1 MSIPR
6 SSAYNL
12 VGALSTLGYLT
23 KRRDG
28 ILTLTEQS
36 RAALEP
42 TGRGALRSLEA
53 VSWALQ
59 ILSLLGRG
67 PSSPAALSRATGVDE
82 ETVSLLLQVLRIL
95 GFAEPDGANGAS
107 YRLGPCV
114 FELRG
119 PAQEGIL
126 PDVALPALRDLATK
140 TRETVKLAVASG
152 GRALVVYAIESPRVL
167 RARSDF
173 SAVGLL
179 HGSAV
184 GKALLAFLPE
194 DEARR
199 ALRAPLQRLTPKTII
214 RPQALQAELQRV
226 RRRGWSFDDEE
237 TDPGVRCVGAPILTP
252 DGFAAGS
259 ISVSGPVIRLTD
271 SVIPRLPGSW
281 WRRRGRS
288 AVD

>member
-1 MSIPR
+1 MRILSKYSYSEPHITRAVARTFAILQPLATRSAIDVAAVCKALSIPR

-82 ETVSLLLQVLRIL
+82 ETVSLLLQVLRTS

-107 YRLGPCV
+107 YRLGPRV
-114 FELRG
+114 FE
-119 PAQEGIL
+119 
-126 PDVALPALRDLATK
+126 
-140 TRETVKLAVASG
+140 
-152 GRALVVYAIESPRVL
+152 
-167 RARSDF
+167 
-173 SAVGLL
+173 
-179 HGSAV
+179 
-184 GKALLAFLPE
+184 
-194 DEARR
+194 
-199 ALRAPLQRLTPKTII
+199 
-214 RPQALQAELQRV
+214 
-226 RRRGWSFDDEE
+226 
-237 TDPGVRCVGAPILTP
+237 
-252 DGFAAGS
+252 
-259 ISVSGPVIRLTD
+259 
-271 SVIPRLPGSW
+271 
-281 WRRRGRS
+281 
-288 AVD
+288 